1 MTTPSAL
8 HEFKEFVLKGNAV
21 SLAVGVLI
29 GASFGKFVTAIT
41 EGIIAPLIKLVGG
54 ERDISLSFWI
64 FDIGMV
70 LNALIGLL
78 ITGAILFF
86 VFIRPMNHL
95 VKKEEVAPSVTPPP
109 PTPEEILLTQIRDLL
124 RERQP

>member
-1 MTTPSAL
+1 MPAPSAL
-8 HEFKEFVLKGNAV
+8 YEFKEFVLKGNAV

-29 GASFGKFVTAIT
+29 GASFGRFVTAIT
-41 EGIIAPLIKLVGG
+41 EGIIAPLINLVGG
-54 ERDISLSFWI
+54 EREISLTLWI

-70 LNALIGLL
+70 INALIGLL

-95 VKKEEVAPSVTPPP
+95 IKKEEVAPSVAPPA

-124 RERQP
+124 RKRQP